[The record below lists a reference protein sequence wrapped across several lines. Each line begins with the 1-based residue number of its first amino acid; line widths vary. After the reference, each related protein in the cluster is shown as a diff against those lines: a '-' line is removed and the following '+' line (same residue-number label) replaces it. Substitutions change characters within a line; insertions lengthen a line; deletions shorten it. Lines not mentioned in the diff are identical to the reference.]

1 MDKRRR
7 MRGDCRAAL
16 VYATALVLLALPAAG
31 TAQISLTTAV
41 NLAEKNSTN
50 VHAALADVRRAAAVL
65 SEAKDAYIP
74 NFVLGVSPG
83 YAYGFPLGYP
93 SFFNANAAS
102 LVYSWSQPDYLRAG
116 HAGVRSAALALK
128 DAQEQVAVDVSLD
141 YVQLNHDLEMI
152 AALDEEKGYAD
163 SLVQIEG
170 DRTRAGVDPHV
181 SELQAELTAAQIDQ
195 KRIHLE
201 NDADDMRQKI
211 GHLTGLPA
219 DGLTTKSGSVPPIDT
234 AQFDDPDPQS
244 AERNPGIAAAYAN
257 AKAKYYTA
265 FGDEKQN
272 YRPTAAFGAQ
282 YALFEKTPGY
292 TEYYRNFQY
301 NNVEL
306 GVQVTFPLFD
316 ASRRAKARQSE
327 AEAARAQADAEQ
339 SRDVLSEQTS
349 AMRHALRELAAQQKV
364 NQLQSQLAR
373 EQLQAIETQFANGT
387 GSPNASPVTPKEQQ
401 QAHIE
406 ERERY
411 QDMLEANFSLEK
423 VQLNLLRATGQLD
436 GWLRSAQDA
445 APSAPQPS
453 SGMNV
458 SHSVQ
463 EP

>member
-1 MDKRRR
+1 MSKQRRVR
-7 MRGDCRAAL
+7 RECRPAAI
-16 VYATALVLLALPAAG
+16 VAAAVFLALPAAG

-41 NLAEKNSTN
+41 NLAEKNSPN
-50 VHAALADVRRAAAVL
+50 VRAAVADAQRAAALL
-65 SEAKDAYIP
+65 SQAKDAYIP

-116 HAGVRSAALALK
+116 HAGVKSAALALK
-128 DAQEQVAVDVSLD
+128 NAQEQVALDVALD
-141 YVQLNHDLEMI
+141 YIQLDHDLAEV
-152 AALDEEKGYAD
+152 AALDEEKGYAE

-181 SELQAELTAAQIDQ
+181 SELQAELTAAQVDQ

-211 GHLTGLPA
+211 AHLTGLPA
-219 DGLTTKSGSVPPIDT
+219 EGLTTKSGSVPAIDE
-234 AQFDDPDPQS
+234 AQFGDGSDAQ
-244 AERNPGIAAAYAN
+244 AVENNPGVAAAYAN
-257 AKAKYYTA
+257 AKAKFYTA
-265 FGDEKQN
+265 FGDDKQS

-316 ASRRAKARQSE
+316 ASRKAKARQSE
-327 AEAARAQADAEQ
+327 AEAVRAQADADQ
-339 SRDVLSEQTS
+339 SRDVLSEETQ

-364 NQLQSQLAR
+364 NRLQSELAR
-373 EQLQAIETQFANGT
+373 EQLQTIETQFTSGT
-387 GSPNASPVTPKEQQ
+387 GSPTAAPVTPKEQQ

-411 QDMLEANFSLEK
+411 EDMLDANFSLEK
-423 VQLNLLRATGQLD
+423 VQLNLLRATGGLD
-436 GWLRSAQDA
+436 AWLKSATSGPGA
-445 APSAPQPS
+445 VPQATA
-453 SGMNV
+453 GTGV